1 MVKAMK
7 LANWNIEE
15 MTGYQPKTTFYTDFS
30 IADGFGVDA
39 IKDTYKR
46 AFEGWKNNTEYV
58 TELAMVLNWKIWEH
72 YNRND
77 RYARVYND
85 LWEQID
91 NWCMDNLKGD
101 DLKYYYRTTD

>member
-46 AFEGWKNNTEYV
+46 AFEGWKSNTEYV